1 MKNKT
6 ISLALLLIL
15 LCSCGNSYD
24 GSSDNSFL
32 SISEEEN
39 ISSNLSDSFSSSLFE
54 LSSEKSSESISKE
67 SESSININQNILD
80 DLKSGLDYASSI
92 KSGKLTY
99 EESDSKKIFSYE
111 FGSDKYGDFVKVV
124 NKLSSTPTNYY
135 YGYNSS
141 GKIYGIQDTYGKK
154 RKIDEELL
162 GNEVY
167 GPSINIYGDKLS
179 GFYGILSSIY
189 YLALENSNYDFTDL
203 STNDVK
209 KFSISK
215 FVDGIV
221 PSLYLQTVEYKII
234 DGVITKLN
242 IHYEQFK
249 DIYAD
254 FEYNNVY
261 YIEDNAKCINEWF
274 VTIEQETGERSLECP
289 FDIEDYYFTSFDLI
303 DSKKNIVEEDIY
315 MTADDAYVLTISN
328 PLPST
333 AISSFDILKVE
344 EKTNN
349 ITGTFSY
356 SNNKITLKCS
366 NEGDYDLV
374 ISSSKVSKSYKV
386 HVSKAAPKEVSVFY
400 FVKSGSNYFA
410 DIISSDNKISVYKN
424 EIFYIQGSFNP
435 YYADQSYKIEFIS
448 GDEESISFELDYIK
462 MNEMMEQLTEVYR
475 FVATKEGSYTF
486 KITSLKDNSINITF
500 DIIVKEVPSLES
512 LINNRYVKKSKT
524 EIMYDITF
532 VPNSD
537 DIKNGIVYVSDSN
550 NTSNNGEYL
559 YSYDENIKKFTL
571 TRSNSSNKVN
581 ISLEFD
587 GEYNLIYS
595 SGNIEVTLS
604 KFSHE
609 LMLSN
614 IEWNAQDSNGGW
626 VTIKFNADG
635 TGYISYSKSDSSFV
649 ILESYNWDIEYHVV
663 EENDKYKICLSS
675 ESIDKIIE
683 SNVITEISS
692 ITCESDYSDLKISL
706 VIKNISEDLSFVI
719 GG

>member
-6 ISLALLLIL
+6 ISLTLLLIL
-15 LCSCGNSYD
+15 LCSCGNSYNE
-24 GSSDNSFL
+24 SSNNGFL
-32 SISEEEN
+32 SFSEEEN
-39 ISSNLSDSFSSSLFE
+39 ISSNLSDSIESSLFE
-54 LSSEKSSESISKE
+54 LSSEISSKSISKE
-67 SESSININQNILD
+67 SESSINANQNILD
-80 DLKSGLDYASSI
+80 DLKNGINYASLI
-92 KSGKLTY
+92 KSGKLTF
-99 EESDSKKIFSYE
+99 EESNSKKIYSYE
-111 FGSDKYGDFVKVV
+111 FGNDKYGDFVKVV

-141 GKIYGIQDTYGKK
+141 GTIYGIQDTYGKK

-179 GFYGILSSIY
+179 GFYGILSSVY
-189 YLALENSNYDFTDL
+189 DLALENANYDFIDL
-203 STNDVK
+203 STNDVN
-209 KFSISK
+209 KFSVSK

-221 PSLYLQTVEYKII
+221 PSLYLQTVEYKIS

-242 IHYEQFK
+242 IHFEQFK

-274 VTIEQETGERSLECP
+274 VTIEQEVGDRVLECP

-303 DSKKNIVEEDIY
+303 DGKKNIIEDDIY

-333 AISSFDILKVE
+333 AISSFDTLKIE

-349 ITGTFSY
+349 ITGVFSY

-366 NEGDYDLV
+366 NEGDYDLM
-374 ISSSKVSKSYKV
+374 ISSNKVSKSYKV
-386 HVSKAAPKEVSVFY
+386 HVSKATPKEVSVFY

-410 DIISSDNKISVYKN
+410 DIISNDNKISVYKN
-424 EIFYIQGSFNP
+424 ETFYIQGSFNP

-448 GDEESISFELDYIK
+448 GYEESINFELDYIK
-462 MNEMMEQLTEVYR
+462 MNETTEQLTEVYR
-475 FVATKEGSYTF
+475 FVATKEGTYTF
-486 KITSLKDNSINITF
+486 KITSLKDDSVNIIF
-500 DIIVKEVPSLES
+500 DIIVKDVPSLES
-512 LINNRYVKKSKT
+512 LINNRYIKKSKT

-532 VPNSD
+532 IPNSD
-537 DIKNGIVYVSDSN
+537 DVKNGIVYVSDSN
-550 NTSNNGEYL
+550 NTSNNGEYSYL
-559 YSYDENIKKFTL
+559 YDENTKQFTL

-626 VTIKFNADG
+626 ITIKFNADG
-635 TGYISYSKSDSSFV
+635 TGYISYSKSDSNFIV
-649 ILESYNWDIEYHVV
+649 LESYNWNIEYYVE
-663 EENDKYKICLSS
+663 EENDKYKICLSI

-692 ITCESDYSDLKISL
+692 ITCESNYSDLKMSL
-706 VIKNISEDLSFVI
+706 IIKNVSEELNFVI